1 MTREHA
7 AAQPLTHATQ
17 RGRRHTH
24 HTQATDAAVADATAA
39 VADATIE
46 EAPKKP
52 EIKIVK
58 TTTDAP
64 VVENA
69 CDEKWTSAE
78 LAAKCC
84 DTMVAAGKLRAT
96 PAFIREDREAKL
108 VKIFEG
114 AKLDGAKL
122 LACKNAREL
131 EVIIRNATEGEGW
144 VDHVQS
150 AMKTFLPADVQRVKV
165 GTMESEAAKKAKEAY
180 RTRVSEGRTNA
191 TRDRRNSQDDDAFAS
206 FGGGGGGRTCYNCGQ
221 PGHISR
227 DCPNPP
233 SGQRR
238 ERDDAFASFGG
249 GSQKE
254 CYNCGQ
260 LGHISRDC
268 PNAGSRDDAFA
279 SFGGGRSSD
288 RACYN
293 CGQTGHISRDCPNA
307 PNGGGG
313 GGGDRTCYN
322 CGQPGHISRDCPN
335 APSGGGG
342 GGYGGGG
349 Y

>member
-1 MTREHA
+1 GPESTS
-7 AAQPLTHATQ
+7 P
-17 RGRRHTH
+17 RRRRNPYNA
-24 HTQATDAAVADATAA
+24 TQATDAAVADATQA
-39 VADATIE
+39 VADTTLE

-58 TTTDAP
+58 TTSDAP

-114 AKLDGAKL
+114 AKLDGAKV

-313 GGGDRTCYN
+313 GGGDRLCYN

>member
-1 MTREHA
+1 MS
-7 AAQPLTHATQ
+7 
-17 RGRRHTH
+17 
-24 HTQATDAAVADATAA
+24 V
-39 VADATIE
+39 E

-58 TTTDAP
+58 TTSDAP

-114 AKLDGAKL
+114 AKLDGAKV

-238 ERDDAFASFGG
+238 ERDDAFAS
-249 GSQKE
+249 
-254 CYNCGQ
+254 
-260 LGHISRDC
+260 SR
-268 PNAGSRDDAFA
+268 SLL
-279 SFGGGRSSD
+279 
-288 RACYN
+288 
-293 CGQTGHISRDCPNA
+293 
-307 PNGGGG
+307 
-313 GGGDRTCYN
+313 
-322 CGQPGHISRDCPN
+322 
-335 APSGGGG
+335 
-342 GGYGGGG
+342 
-349 Y
+349 

>member
-1 MTREHA
+1 MVSKRGTREST
-7 AAQPLTHATQ
+7 PSP
-17 RGRRHTH
+17 RRRRNHRNAS
-24 HTQATDAAVADATAA
+24 QATDAAVADATQAA
-39 VADATIE
+39 ADTTCRGSPE
-46 EAPKKP
+46 KP

-58 TTTDAP
+58 TTSDAP

-78 LAAKCC
+78 LAAKCQ
-84 DTMVAAGKLRAT
+84 DTMVARARLRAT

-114 AKLDGAKL
+114 AKLDGAKV

-206 FGGGGGGRTCYNCGQ
+206 FGGGSSGRTCYNCGQ

-279 SFGGGRSSD
+279 SFGAAGRPTG
-288 RACYN
+288 RA
-293 CGQTGHISRDCPNA
+293 GPRPDGAHLPGLPQRA
-307 PNGGGG
+307 E
-313 GGGDRTCYN
+313 RRRRRRRRLCYN
-322 CGQPGHISRDCPN
+322 CGQPARVLSRDCPN

>member
-1 MTREHA
+1 
-7 AAQPLTHATQ
+7 
-17 RGRRHTH
+17 
-24 HTQATDAAVADATAA
+24 
-39 VADATIE
+39 
-46 EAPKKP
+46 
-52 EIKIVK
+52 
-58 TTTDAP
+58 
-64 VVENA
+64 
-69 CDEKWTSAE
+69 
-78 LAAKCC
+78 
-84 DTMVAAGKLRAT
+84 MVAAGKLRAT

-114 AKLDGAKL
+114 AKLDGAKV

-180 RTRVSEGRTNA
+180 RTRVSEG
-191 TRDRRNSQDDDAFAS
+191 
-206 FGGGGGGRTCYNCGQ
+206 GRTRRATGGI
-221 PGHISR
+221 PRTTTPSR
-227 DCPNPP
+227 RLGAVVVEGRATTAASRAALVGTARTRPLVKEE
-233 SGQRR
+233 SGRR
-238 ERDDAFASFGG
+238 AFASFGG

-288 RACYN
+288 RACCNRPDGAYF
-293 CGQTGHISRDCPNA
+293 
-307 PNGGGG
+307 
-313 GGGDRTCYN
+313 
-322 CGQPGHISRDCPN
+322 PGLPQRAERRRRRRRPPLLQLRPARAYFKRLPERS
-335 APSGGGG
+335 
-342 GGYGGGG
+342 
-349 Y
+349 